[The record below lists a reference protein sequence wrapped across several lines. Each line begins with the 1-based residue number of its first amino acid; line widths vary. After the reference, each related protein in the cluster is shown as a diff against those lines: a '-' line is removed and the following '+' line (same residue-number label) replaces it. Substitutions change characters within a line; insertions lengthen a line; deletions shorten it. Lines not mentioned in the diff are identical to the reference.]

1 MEIKKVQ
8 HTLLAI
14 FLCGIVNSFTM
25 VILFESGLLPVGIF
39 AFNKNLE
46 FLFAATME
54 VLTMCIIPFAIWFF
68 RSKKVK
74 SELTIED
81 KVKASE
87 NLLKWGVL
95 RLGLLSVLMIFNTL
109 LYYFFMNVAF
119 GYMAIITFL
128 ALFFVEPSMDRCKQE
143 IGDE

>member
-95 RLGLLSVLMIFNTL
+95 RLGLLS
-109 LYYFFMNVAF
+109 FFMNVAF
-119 GYMAIITFL
+119 GYMAKITFL